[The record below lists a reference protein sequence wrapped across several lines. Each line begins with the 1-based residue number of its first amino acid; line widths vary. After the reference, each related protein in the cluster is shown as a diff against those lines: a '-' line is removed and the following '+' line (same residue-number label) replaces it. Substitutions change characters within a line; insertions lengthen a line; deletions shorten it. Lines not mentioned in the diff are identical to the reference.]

1 VFSEG
6 GGCDVYLLK
15 VEEGRCRMKLEGK
28 LIRKIAYR
36 KVNRNAIYNKPVYA
50 ILIGRNTI
58 NRVNSR

>member
-1 VFSEG
+1 MV
-6 GGCDVYLLK
+6 CDVYLLK
-15 VEEGRCRMKLEGK
+15 VEGGRCHMKVEGK

-36 KVNRNAIYNKPVYA
+36 KVNGTATCNKPIYA